1 MDLSGKKILVTGA
14 AGFIGSTLVDKLLT
28 KNYHVVG
35 FDNFNSYYSGKDDN
49 IANCV
54 DKTNFSLIR
63 NDILNY
69 DVLVKAMKG
78 VDIVFH
84 LAAQPG
90 VRYSLENPIITN
102 KINTEGTLNVL
113 KAAKE
118 CNVKRVI
125 NASSSSVYGNPIYTP
140 VDENHPLN
148 PLSIYGV
155 TKLAGE
161 KYCAI
166 YSKMHDQYIVSLRYH
181 SVYGPRGRPDM
192 AVYKWIDSL
201 FKQKPITIFG
211 DGSQT
216 RDMTFVDDIVDGTI
230 LAAETDDINGEIFNL
245 ASGRSIPMKYILELM
260 TKLTSL
266 NTKIEYVDFRY
277 DDAKD
282 THGSIEKAKRILGYY
297 SRTSVED
304 GIRITIEWY
313 KRKFSNLI

>member
-14 AGFIGSTLVDKLLT
+14 AGFIGSTLVDKLLA
-28 KNYHVVG
+28 NGCNVVG
-35 FDNFNSYYSGKDDN
+35 FDNFNPYYSGKEDN
-49 IANCV
+49 ITNCMA
-54 DKTNFSLIR
+54 KSNFSLVR
-63 NDILNY
+63 GDILNY
-69 DVLVKAMKG
+69 DVLMKAMNG
-78 VDIVFH
+78 VEIVFH

-90 VRYSLENPIITN
+90 VRYSLENPILTN

-113 KAAKE
+113 EAARE

-125 NASSSSVYGNPIYTP
+125 NASSSSVYGNPVYTP

-155 TKLAGE
+155 TKLATE
-161 KYCAI
+161 KYCTI
-166 YSKMHDQYIVSLRYH
+166 YSKMHNQYIVSLRYH

-201 FKQKPITIFG
+201 FRKKPITIFG

-216 RDMTFVDDIVDGTI
+216 RDMTFVDDIIDGTI
-230 LAAETDDINGEIFNL
+230 KAAEVDGIKGEIFNL
-245 ASGRSIPMKYILELM
+245 ASGRSVNMKYILELM
-260 TKLTSL
+260 IKLMSL
-266 NTKIEYVDFRY
+266 NTKIEYENFRS

-282 THGSIEKAKRILGYY
+282 THGNIEKAKRILGYNPQ
-297 SRTSVED
+297 TNIED

-313 KRKFSNLI
+313 KKKIN